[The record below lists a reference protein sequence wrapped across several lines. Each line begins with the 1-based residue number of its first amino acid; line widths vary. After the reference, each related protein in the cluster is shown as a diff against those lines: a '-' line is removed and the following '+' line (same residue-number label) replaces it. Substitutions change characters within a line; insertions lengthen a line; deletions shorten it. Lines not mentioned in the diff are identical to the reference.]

1 MVLLLDV
8 SATNNSC
15 LLEPSHFAPTYL
27 VQANITGMPY
37 YMLLTIPF
45 LMIPIPI
52 KMIINASVDR
62 AEACRQQYR
71 VRRVSMTAEQLKNT
85 RARARE

>member
-1 MVLLLDV
+1 
-8 SATNNSC
+8 
-15 LLEPSHFAPTYL
+15 
-27 VQANITGMPY
+27 MPY

-62 AEACRQQYR
+62 PEARRQQYR
-71 VRRVSMTAEQLKNT
+71 ARHASMTTEQLKIHGH
-85 RARARE
+85 ALESDMP

>member
-1 MVLLLDV
+1 LVLLLDV

-15 LLEPSHFAPTYL
+15 LLEPSHFAPTYP
-27 VQANITGMPY
+27 VQANITGMTY